1 MMGEKEVVTRMGAGH
16 PSIME
21 LGTDL
26 YEEGIEVIYSS
37 TESSAGTGL

>member
-1 MMGEKEVVTRMGAGH
+1 MGKKEVVTRMGVGH

-26 YEEGIEVIYSS
+26 FKEGIEVIYSLI
-37 TESSAGTGL
+37 ESLEGTGI